1 MIFEN
6 GAYEPQLTSLLLPF
20 IKPGMTVFD
29 IGANIGYYTVL
40 LACRGAQGAVH
51 AFEINDKVLDL
62 LEENVRMAH
71 LTNVTVVKKAVT
83 KITGEAEFSCHVREM
98 KRKGV

>member
-1 MIFEN
+1 M
-6 GAYEPQLTSLLLPF
+6 
-20 IKPGMTVFD
+20 
-29 IGANIGYYTVL
+29 
-40 LACRGAQGAVH
+40 H

-83 KITGEAEFSCHVREM
+83 KITEKPSFFHVREM